1 MTTVARLAD
10 AAAAAPLLVLPGAD
24 GSAAAGLPVPGL
36 GPALE
41 AAAAGAYALILL
53 LLFPFG
59 LHRLYL
65 LWLRASRDASAPDH
79 GWEGELPAVTVQIP
93 VYNEA
98 NVVQRAVDAACRLEY
113 PRDRLEV
120 QILDDSDDETP
131 ELAARRVAEWRR
143 RGVDVRHLRRPTR
156 EGYKAGALSHGAERA
171 SGEFFLVLDADFV
184 PEPGLI
190 RRLLPAFSD
199 PEVGMVQGAWSHLNE
214 GSAGWLT
221 RAQALLLDAHFA
233 VEHEARSRAGLYF
246 NFNGTAGMW
255 RRECLADAGG
265 WEGDTLTEDLDLS
278 YRAQLRGW
286 KGVYRDDVR
295 VAGELPASV
304 RALEVQQERWAQGG
318 VQTARKLLPAIWR
331 SGERPAV
338 KVEATSHLL
347 GHLAHPLT
355 TLLGVALAGAGLL
368 GGVQSLPEWFHALA
382 LSLAVLP
389 FLLFYGAASRLRGA
403 SLAAGVR
410 RVAEAMTLGVG
421 LGVPLSGAVARGAV
435 GNGDTPFRRTPKSG
449 HSLLRRYGVS
459 LRPLRTAVRL
469 ALGALLLAAT
479 ARHLAVGAA
488 SAVPFTLLFAAGYLS
503 TALSSL
509 REAPA

>member
-1 MTTVARLAD
+1 MGPV
-10 AAAAAPLLVLPGAD
+10 AAAATA
-24 GSAAAGLPVPGL
+24 
-36 GPALE
+36 
-41 AAAAGAYALILL
+41 AYALILL

-65 LWLRASRDASAPDH
+65 LWLRFRRSDGDPDDT
-79 GWEGELPAVTVQIP
+79 WEGELPPVTVQVP

-98 NVVQRAVDAACRLEY
+98 NVVERAIDAACSLDY

-120 QILDDSDDETP
+120 QVLDDSDDETA
-131 ELAARRVAEWRR
+131 ELAARRVEEWRS
-143 RGVDVRHLRRPTR
+143 RGIDVRHLRRGSR
-156 EGYKAGALSHGAERA
+156 EGYKAGALAHGVERA

-184 PEPGLI
+184 PDPDLVL
-190 RRLLPAFSD
+190 RLLPAFSD
-199 PEVGMVQGAWSHLNE
+199 PEVGLVQGAWSHLNE
-214 GSAGWLT
+214 QGAGWLT

-233 VEHEARSRAGLYF
+233 VEHEARSRSGLFF

-255 RRECLADAGG
+255 RRECLRDAGG
-265 WEGDTLTEDLDLS
+265 WQGDTLTEDLDLS

-304 RALEVQQERWAQGG
+304 RSLEVQQERWAEGG

-338 KVEATSHLL
+338 KMEATAHLL

-355 TLLGVALAGAGLL
+355 TALGVALAGAGFL
-368 GGVQSLPEWFHALA
+368 GGVQGLPDWFHALA

-389 FLLFYGAASRLRGA
+389 FVLFYGAASRLRGA
-403 SLAAGVR
+403 GPAAVVR
-410 RVAEAMTLGVG
+410 RVAEAMTLGIG

-435 GNGDTPFRRTPKSG
+435 EGGDRTPFRRTPKSG
-449 HSLLRRYGVS
+449 SGLLRRYSVS
-459 LRPLRTAVRL
+459 LRPLRTGVRL
-469 ALGALLLAAT
+469 VLGTLLLAAT
-479 ARHLAVGAA
+479 ARHLAAGVPA
-488 SAVPFTLLFAAGYLS
+488 AVPFTLLFAVGYLS

-509 REAPA
+509 RGAAS